1 MNEPNIY
8 QRAVDTFGEEAQ
20 IGQLHEEI
28 GELMQAINKHKRC
41 EQGTSTASAK
51 VYNILEE
58 IGDVEIMCAQ
68 MRCIYDFGGVCE
80 SGKNLKLAELEMKI
94 EQRLRDDRIDCNE

>member
-1 MNEPNIY
+1 MSDSIY

-20 IGQLHEEI
+20 IGQLHEEM

-41 EQGTSTASAK
+41 GDVMSSTRNAK

-58 IGDVEIMCAQ
+58 IADVEIMCTQ
-68 MRCIYDFGGVCE
+68 MRCIYDFEGMCDSVKA
-80 SGKNLKLAELEMKI
+80 SKLDRLENEI
-94 EQRLRDDRIDCNE
+94 ERRLIADRIDCNE